1 MYWHAGAKR
10 LPCIAPTPS
19 RCQPLQLFRELQRR
33 NVFRVAIGYIIS
45 SWLLIQVAD
54 LVLENIGAPGWVM
67 QTIMLVL
74 ALGFP
79 VVVFFSWAYEVTP
92 EGLKRESE
100 IDRTQSITH
109 VTGRKLDRAI
119 MAMLVVALG
128 YFIWESR
135 FAESERGAEGAAKS
149 AQSAPA
155 TPGAEAAPATKAET
169 AVAGNSI
176 AVLPFVN
183 MSSDPEQ
190 EYFSDGLS
198 EELLNLL
205 AKIPDLKVASR
216 SSAFQFKGEKID
228 LTEVAQKLKVAF
240 VLEGSVRK
248 AGNQIRITTQLI
260 KADDGYHLWSETYD
274 RSLNNIF
281 AIQDEISAAVVEAL
295 KIELLGD
302 APKADVVDPEA
313 YALVLKA
320 RYLYAKWGKE
330 NFAAAAEAYQQA
342 LAIDPDYAEA
352 WAGLSVTYLSQT
364 QSGYLDGEEGLVLAR
379 DAVDR
384 AVALDPKL
392 ASAWA
397 RLSLI
402 QSVFEWDWAGAERS
416 LQTALELA
424 PNDGRVLGAAGNFAS
439 IMGRPDLA
447 LDYYQR
453 VLVDDP
459 LDMVNLY
466 NVADVLHR
474 HGRLEESAAAYRR
487 LLELNPEDWGSHT
500 QLAIVMLEQG
510 LNEEAWRELALE
522 VDPQQQEYGR
532 ILALY
537 ALDKAEEARR
547 RLDLFSEENQSWA
560 SFLIA
565 TIYAWTGDA
574 DSAFAWLDRA
584 YQQRDGW
591 MTSILNEPLFA
602 GLHGD
607 PRWAEQLERLNLPHQ

>member
-1 MYWHAGAKR
+1 
-10 LPCIAPTPS
+10 
-19 RCQPLQLFRELQRR
+19 LQLLRELQRR

-54 LVLENIGAPGWVM
+54 LVLENIGAPDWVM
-67 QTIMLVL
+67 QSIMLVL

-79 VVVFFSWAYEVTP
+79 VAVFFSWAYEVTP

-100 IDRTQSITH
+100 VDRTQSITH
-109 VTGRKLDRAI
+109 VTRRKLDRAI

-135 FAESERGAEGAAKS
+135 FAGNERGAEPARDR
-149 AQSAPA
+149 AQSAHS
-155 TPGAEAAPATKAET
+155 TPGAEASPNSKSEAT
-169 AVAGNSI
+169 VASQSI

-205 AKIPDLKVASR
+205 AKIPELKVASR

-228 LTEVAQKLKVAF
+228 LTEVAQKLKVAY

-248 AGNQIRITTQLI
+248 AGDQLRITTQLI

-274 RSLNNIF
+274 RSLDNIF

-295 KIELLGD
+295 KIELLGE
-302 APKADVVDPEA
+302 APKAVVVDPEA

-320 RYLYAKWGKE
+320 RYLYARWGKE
-330 NFAAAAEAYQQA
+330 NFAAAAEAYHQA

-364 QSGYLDGEEGLVLAR
+364 QSGYLEGAEGLVLAR

-424 PNDGRVLGAAGNFAS
+424 PNDGRVLGAAGNFAN
-439 IMGRPDLA
+439 IMGLPDKALA
-447 LDYYQR
+447 YYQQI
-453 VLVDDP
+453 LVDDP

-466 NVADVLHR
+466 NAADILHR
-474 HGRLEESAAAYRR
+474 QGRLQESEVAFRN
-487 LLELNPEDWGSHT
+487 LLELNPDDWGSHT
-500 QLAIVMLEQG
+500 QLAIIMLQQDRPQ
-510 LNEEAWRELALE
+510 EAWDELELE

-537 ALDKAEEARR
+537 ALNKEEEAGR
-547 RLDLFSEENQSWA
+547 RLHRFAEENQAWA
-560 SFLIA
+560 AFLIA
-565 TIYAWTGDA
+565 TIHAWKD
-574 DSAFAWLDRA
+574 DPDNAFAWLDRA

-591 MTSILNEPLFA
+591 MTQILNEPLFA
-602 GLHGD
+602 GLRND
-607 PRWAEQLERLNLPHQ
+607 PRWVDQLDRLKLQH

>member
-342 LAIDPDYAEA
+342 LAIDPVYAEA

-364 QSGYLDGEEGLVLAR
+364 QSGYLEGEEGLVLAR
-379 DAVDR
+379 DAVDQ

-510 LNEEAWRELALE
+510 LKEEAWRELALE